1 MDRLNSSPPWR
12 TGRILRVSLG
22 VSVLL
27 HFFLFLGLYKAFQW
41 PGFGEEIR
49 TYRVELLRPPIKDIG
64 GGELTPSDLTQ
75 INKEQQEKTQQQ
87 AQATISLDTQDKR
100 YVSYA
105 RVIKER
111 IAQHWQYPP
120 QAKENLIEGKL
131 VLMFSLDSEGAMLG
145 ARIITPSGFEIL
157 DKEAV
162 RAITEAAPF
171 PPFPASV
178 RVARLNVVV
187 NFDYRLTA
195 KK

>member
-1 MDRLNSSPPWR
+1 MVDSSQPWR
-12 TGRILRVSLG
+12 TGKILRVSLA
-22 VSVLL
+22 VSLLL
-27 HFFLFLGLYKAFQW
+27 HFFLILGFHKTLQW
-41 PGFGEEIR
+41 PFLGEEIR
-49 TYRVELLRPPIKDIG
+49 TYRVELLRPPIEDIG

-75 INKEQQEKTQQQ
+75 INKEQQEKTQQPDQ
-87 AQATISLDTQDKR
+87 ETISLDTQDKR

-111 IAQHWQYPP
+111 IAHHWRYPR

-131 VLMFSLDSEGAMLG
+131 VLMFALNRGGTMVE
-145 ARIITPSGFEIL
+145 ARIMATSGFEIL

-171 PPFPASV
+171 PPFPAHV

-187 NFDYRLTA
+187 NFDYRLTS